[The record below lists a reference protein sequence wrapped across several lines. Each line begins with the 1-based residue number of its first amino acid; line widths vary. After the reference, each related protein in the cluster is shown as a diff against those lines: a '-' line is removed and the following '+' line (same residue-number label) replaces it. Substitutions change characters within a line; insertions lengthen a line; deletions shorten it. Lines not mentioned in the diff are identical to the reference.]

1 MKKVFLVMGFAV
13 FFMNTM
19 AQVADP
25 VLFKEKVFD
34 FGNLNESEGPVEH
47 EFEFTN
53 NTGRQLK
60 VISVKASCGCTTP
73 GWTQE
78 PIAPRASGFVKAR
91 FDPQGRPGYFNKSLT
106 VTTDF
111 DGQPIVL
118 QIKGQVVTGEFSIAT
133 WPGKSGSLRLKS
145 NSFNLGRLFVNR
157 EPVIKEFDLFNASDK
172 DIAITRV
179 VAPPYLKVDMPPSI
193 KAGAYGVIRILYDV
207 VQKKQLGF
215 ASDNI
220 ELETDDEA
228 LPLKSFS
235 VYTTLEEYFPPL
247 DDNELSKAPI
257 LKPNFLTLD
266 FGRLNQGTDV
276 VQEVL
281 LKNEGKKVL
290 SIRAIQ
296 PNCTCV
302 TYELNEMT
310 IKPGA
315 EVRMKI
321 NFITQGRK
329 GNQQKAVTIYS
340 NDPVNPVQRV
350 TVMGYIQ

>member
-1 MKKVFLVMGFAV
+1 MLVFAGGA
-13 FFMNTM
+13 M
-19 AQVADP
+19 AQMTEP
-25 VLFKEKVFD
+25 VLFREKIFD
-34 FGNLNESEGPVEH
+34 FGKITESEGPVEH
-47 EFEFTN
+47 EFEFYN

-78 PIAPRASGFVKAR
+78 PIATGKPGFVKAR
-91 FDPQGRPGYFNKSLT
+91 FDPRGRPGYFNKSLT

-118 QIKGQVVTGEFSIAT
+118 QIKGQVVTGEFNAAS

-157 EPVIKEFDLFNASDK
+157 EPITKEFDVYNAGDK
-172 DIAITRV
+172 AIAITKV
-179 VAPPYLKVDMPPSI
+179 MGPPYLKIEAPKSI
-193 KAGAYGVIRILYDV
+193 QPKEYGVIKILYDV
-207 VQKKQLGF
+207 AQKKQLGF
-215 ASDNI
+215 ASDNV

-228 LPLKSFS
+228 QPLKSFS
-235 VYTTLEEYFPPL
+235 VYSTLEEYFPPL
-247 DDNELSKAPI
+247 NEIELAKAPV

-266 FGRLNQGTDV
+266 FGRLNQGTDAM
-276 VQEVL
+276 QEML
-281 LKNEGKKVL
+281 LKNEGKKEL

-296 PNCTCV
+296 SNCTCV
-302 TYELNEMT
+302 TYELDEMT

-315 EVRMKI
+315 EVKLKI
-321 NFITQGRK
+321 TLTTQGRK
-329 GNQQKAVTIYS
+329 GNQQKALTVYS

-350 TVMGYIQ
+350 TVTAYIQ